1 MQKGD
6 FSKDFVEKIAHDE
19 PQWMRDKRLE
29 AYSLYESLP
38 MPHTAEDD
46 TWRRTVD
53 MRTQDYWRRTRQHLR
68 SLAVENYHPTANS
81 TANSN
86 LSKLWDKISLPEYR
100 VDFHCEGPYF
110 SDYTEGIY
118 FQVDG
123 RPQSWMVGNG
133 SVEDVLF
140 GIDNYPQNTYLSPEL
155 TGKDIYFADL
165 HTALKERGDL
175 IRDYFMTKAVTL
187 ETTLKSG
194 NIASRNTFDALHG
207 AFWRG
212 GYVLHV
218 PKDVRIENP
227 IHVYIKLSEEQH
239 ADLSHVLI
247 IAEENSQVVIMEDNA
262 STNPDSGGLHCGAVE
277 IFAGQNA
284 NVTYVQVQHWNR
296 QVWNFAS
303 QRAVISKDAQLCWVT
318 ATFGSRLSK
327 LNQAVMLEGNGAHAQ
342 LLGLAFT
349 DARQHLD
356 VSTAQEHLSP
366 YTTSDLLYRNVLKDR
381 SQTAWGGN
389 IYVYPDANYTDAYQK
404 NDNLLL
410 SERAHADTLPGLEIE
425 AHEVRCTHGATA
437 GPIDADQVFY
447 LMSRGIP
454 YDLAEKLIV
463 DGFFEPV
470 MERVPMESVREEL
483 QEFVSRKLET

>member
-1 MQKGD
+1 MQTSE
-6 FSKDFVEKIAHDE
+6 FSKDYVEHTARDE
-19 PQWMRDKRLE
+19 PQWMRDRRLE

-38 MPHTAEDD
+38 MPHTTEDD

-53 MRTQDYWRRTRQHLR
+53 MRTQDYWRRTRRHLR
-68 SLAVENYHPTANS
+68 GFAIENYQTTADGNGNTS
-81 TANSN
+81 VQ
-86 LSKLWDKISLPEYR
+86 
-100 VDFHCEGPYF
+100 VDEGESVYV
-110 SDYTEGIY
+110 
-118 FQVDG
+118 QVDG
-123 RPQSWMVGNG
+123 TPQH
-133 SVEDVLF
+133 
-140 GIDNYPQNTYLSPEL
+140 TYLSPEL
-155 TGKDIYFADL
+155 EKKDVYFADL
-165 HTALKERGDL
+165 HTAIKERGDL

-187 ETTLKSG
+187 ETSLKSG
-194 NIASRNTFDALHG
+194 NFASRNAFDALHG
-207 AFWRG
+207 AFWNG
-212 GYVLHV
+212 GYVIHI
-218 PKDVRIENP
+218 PKGVRIEDP
-227 IHVYIKLSEEQH
+227 VRVFIELSEDQQ
-239 ADLSHVLI
+239 ADMSHVLL
-247 IAEENSQVVIMEDNA
+247 IAEEDSQVVIIEDNSSA
-262 STNPDSGGLHCGAVE
+262 KPDSNGLHCGAVE
-277 IFAGQNA
+277 VFAGQNA

-303 QRAVISKDAQLCWVT
+303 QRAVVSKDAQLTWVT
-318 ATFGSRLSK
+318 ATFGGRLSK
-327 LNQAVMLEGNGAHAQ
+327 LNQAIVLDGTGSTAQ

-366 YTTSDLLYRNVLKDR
+366 YTSSDLLYRTVLKDR

-389 IYVYPDANYTDAYQK
+389 IYVYPSANYTDAYQK

-437 GPIDADQVFY
+437 GQIDADQVFY

-470 MERVPMESVREEL
+470 MERIPMQAVREEM
-483 QEFVSRKLET
+483 QEFVSSKLAK

>member
-1 MQKGD
+1 MQTGD
-6 FSKDFVEKIAHDE
+6 FSKDFVEKIARDE
-19 PQWMRDKRLE
+19 PKWMRDRRLE

-38 MPHTAEDD
+38 MPHTTEDD
-46 TWRRTVD
+46 VWRRTVD
-53 MRTQDYWRRTRQHLR
+53 MRTQDYWRRTRRNLR
-68 SLAVENYHPTANS
+68 GFAVDNYRLA
-81 TANSN
+81 
-86 LSKLWDKISLPEYR
+86 
-100 VDFHCEGPYF
+100 
-110 SDYTEGIY
+110 TEINGDASIKVADGVGVNV
-118 FQVDG
+118 QVDG
-123 RPQSWMVGNG
+123 HT
-133 SVEDVLF
+133 LH
-140 GIDNYPQNTYLSPEL
+140 TYLSPEL
-155 TGKDIYFADL
+155 QNKDVYFADL
-165 HTALKERGDL
+165 HTAIKERGDL

-187 ETTLKSG
+187 ETNLKSG
-194 NIASRNTFDALHG
+194 NFASQNLFDALHG

-218 PKDVRIENP
+218 PKGVRIEDP
-227 IHVYIKLSEEQH
+227 LRVYIRLSEAQQ
-239 ADLSHVLI
+239 ADLSHVLL
-247 IAEENSQVVIMEDNA
+247 IAEEDSQVVVIEDNA
-262 STNPDSGGLHCGAVE
+262 SDNPDSDGFHCGAVE

-303 QRAVISKDAQLCWVT
+303 QRSIISKDAQLCWVS

-327 LNQAVMLEGNGAHAQ
+327 MNQAIVLDGTGSNAQ

-366 YTTSDLLYRNVLKDR
+366 YTSSDLLYRNVLKDR

-389 IYVYPDANYTDAYQK
+389 IYVYPGANYTDAYQK

-437 GPIDADQVFY
+437 GQIDAEQVFY

-470 MERVPMESVREEL
+470 MERIPMDAVREEM
-483 QEFVSRKLET
+483 QEFVSLKLGK

>member
-1 MQKGD
+1 MQTGD
-6 FSKDFVEKIAHDE
+6 FSKDFVEQKARDE

-29 AYSLYESLP
+29 AYALYESLP
-38 MPHTAEDD
+38 MPHTTEDD

-53 MRTQDYWRRTRQHLR
+53 MRTQDYWRRTRRHLR
-68 SLAVENYHPTANS
+68 GFAIENYRTNANGNGNVS
-81 TANSN
+81 AQ
-86 LSKLWDKISLPEYR
+86 
-100 VDFHCEGPYF
+100 VDEG
-110 SDYTEGIY
+110 EGVY
-118 FQVDG
+118 VQVDG
-123 RPQSWMVGNG
+123 TSQR
-133 SVEDVLF
+133 
-140 GIDNYPQNTYLSPEL
+140 TYLSPEL
-155 TGKDIYFADL
+155 EKKDVYFADL
-165 HTALKERGDL
+165 HTAIKERGDL

-187 ETTLKSG
+187 ETSLKSG
-194 NIASRNTFDALHG
+194 NFASCNAFDALHG
-207 AFWRG
+207 AFWNG
-212 GYVLHV
+212 GYVIHI
-218 PKDVRIENP
+218 PKGVRIEDP
-227 IHVYIKLSEEQH
+227 IRVFIELSEEQQ
-239 ADLSHVLI
+239 ADISHVLL
-247 IAEENSQVVIMEDNA
+247 IAEEDSQVVVMEDNA
-262 STNPDSGGLHCGAVE
+262 STNTDSNGLHCGAVE

-303 QRAVISKDAQLCWVT
+303 QRAVVGKDAQLTWVT
-318 ATFGSRLSK
+318 ATFGGRLSK
-327 LNQAVMLEGNGAHAQ
+327 LNQAIVLDGTGSNAQ

-366 YTTSDLLYRNVLKDR
+366 YTSSDLLYRTVLKDR

-389 IYVYPDANYTDAYQK
+389 IYVHPGANYTDAYQK

-437 GPIDADQVFY
+437 GQIDAEQVFY

-470 MERVPMESVREEL
+470 MERIPLDAVRQEM
-483 QEFVSRKLET
+483 QEFVSHKLET

>member
-1 MQKGD
+1 MQTGD
-6 FSKDFVEKIAHDE
+6 FSKDFVEKIARDE

-29 AYSLYESLP
+29 AYALYESLP
-38 MPHTAEDD
+38 MPHTTEDD

-53 MRTQDYWRRTRQHLR
+53 MRTQDYWRRTRRFLR
-68 SLAVENYHPTANS
+68 SFAVENYHPAAEMNGGAS
-81 TANSN
+81 AEIE
-86 LSKLWDKISLPEYR
+86 DGAG
-100 VDFHCEGPYF
+100 VFV
-110 SDYTEGIY
+110 
-118 FQVDG
+118 QVDG
-123 RPQSWMVGNG
+123 NPQH
-133 SVEDVLF
+133 
-140 GIDNYPQNTYLSPEL
+140 TYLSPEL
-155 TGKDIYFADL
+155 EKKGIYFADL

-194 NIASRNTFDALHG
+194 NIASRNKFDALHG
-207 AFWRG
+207 AFWQG

-218 PKDVRIENP
+218 PKGVRIEDP
-227 IHVYIKLSEEQH
+227 LRVYIRLSEDQH
-239 ADLSHVLI
+239 ADMSHVLL
-247 IAEENSQVVIMEDNA
+247 IAEEDSQIVVLEDNA
-262 STNPDSGGLHCGAVE
+262 SANPDSGGLHCGAVE

-303 QRAVISKDAQLCWVT
+303 QRSVISKDAQLCWVT

-327 LNQAVMLEGNGAHAQ
+327 LNQAIVLEGNGAHAQ

-356 VSTAQEHLSP
+356 VSTAQEHVSP
-366 YTTSDLLYRNVLKDR
+366 YTSSDLLYRTVLKDR

-437 GPIDADQVFY
+437 GQIDADQVFY
-447 LMSRGIP
+447 LMSRGLP

>member
-6 FSKDFVEKIAHDE
+6 FSKDYLEHITRDE
-19 PQWMRDKRLE
+19 PQWMREKRLE

-38 MPHTAEDD
+38 MPHTTDDD

-53 MRTQDYWRRTRQHLR
+53 MRTQDYWRRTRRHLR
-68 SLAVENYHPTANS
+68 GFAVENYRTTANGNGS
-81 TANSN
+81 ASVQVNDGTGV
-86 LSKLWDKISLPEYR
+86 Y
-100 VDFHCEGPYF
+100 V
-110 SDYTEGIY
+110 
-118 FQVDG
+118 QVDG
-123 RPQSWMVGNG
+123 TPQHT
-133 SVEDVLF
+133 F
-140 GIDNYPQNTYLSPEL
+140 LSPEL
-155 TGKDIYFADL
+155 VKKNVYFADL
-165 HTALKERGDL
+165 HTAIKERGDL
-175 IRDYFMTKAVTL
+175 IRDYFMTKAVTIK
-187 ETTLKSG
+187 TSLKSG
-194 NIASRNTFDALHG
+194 NFASINAFDALHG
-207 AFWRG
+207 AFWQG

-218 PKDVRIENP
+218 PKGVRIEEP
-227 IHVYIKLSEEQH
+227 LRVYIQLSHEQQ
-239 ADLSHVLI
+239 ADISHVLL
-247 IAEENSQVVIMEDNA
+247 IAEENSQVVILEDNSSA
-262 STNPDSGGLHCGAVE
+262 NQNAGGLHCGAVE

-284 NVTYVQVQHWNR
+284 NVTYGQIQHWNR

-303 QRAVISKDAQLCWVT
+303 QRSIISKDAQLTWVT
-318 ATFGSRLSK
+318 ATFGARLSK
-327 LNQAVMLEGNGAHAQ
+327 LNQAIVLDGTGSNAQ

-366 YTTSDLLYRNVLKDR
+366 YTSSDLLYRNVLKDR

-389 IYVYPDANYTDAYQK
+389 IYVYPGANYTDAYQK

-437 GPIDADQVFY
+437 GQIDAEQVFY

-470 MERVPMESVREEL
+470 MERIPLDAVRQEM

>member
-1 MQKGD
+1 MQTGE
-6 FSKDFVEKIAHDE
+6 FSKDYVEQIARDE
-19 PQWMRDKRLE
+19 PQWMRDRRLE

-38 MPHTAEDD
+38 MPHTTEDD

-53 MRTQDYWRRTRQHLR
+53 MRTQDYWRRTRRNLR
-68 SLAVENYHPTANS
+68 GFAIDNYHPV
-81 TANSN
+81 
-86 LSKLWDKISLPEYR
+86 SKTNGSAPVTGEDEA
-100 VDFHCEGPYF
+100 
-110 SDYTEGIY
+110 GI
-118 FQVDG
+118 FVQVDG
-123 RPQSWMVGNG
+123 STKH
-133 SVEDVLF
+133 
-140 GIDNYPQNTYLSPEL
+140 IHLSPEL
-155 TGKDIYFADL
+155 EKKDVYFADL
-165 HTALKERGDL
+165 HTAIKERGDL

-187 ETTLKSG
+187 ETSLKSG
-194 NIASRNTFDALHG
+194 NFASHNAFDALHG
-207 AFWRG
+207 AFWNG
-212 GYVLHV
+212 GYVIHI
-218 PKDVRIENP
+218 PKSVRIEDP
-227 IHVYIKLSEEQH
+227 IRVFIEHSENQH
-239 ADLSHVLI
+239 ADLSHVLL
-247 IAEENSQVVIMEDNA
+247 IAEEDTQVVVIEDNA
-262 STNPDSGGLHCGAVE
+262 SAKSDSEGFHCGAVE
-277 IFAGQNA
+277 VFAGQNA

-303 QRAVISKDAQLCWVT
+303 QRAVVSKDAQLTWVT

-327 LNQAVMLEGNGAHAQ
+327 LNQAVVLDGTGSNAQ

-366 YTTSDLLYRNVLKDR
+366 YTSSDLLYRTVLKDR

-389 IYVYPDANYTDAYQK
+389 IYVYPGANYTDAYQK

-437 GPIDADQVFY
+437 GQIDADQLFY

-470 MERVPMESVREEL
+470 MQRIPMQAVREEM
-483 QEFVSRKLET
+483 QEFVSHKLGT

>member
-1 MQKGD
+1 MQTGD
-6 FSKDFVEKIAHDE
+6 FSKDFVEQIARGE

-38 MPHTAEDD
+38 MPHTTEDD
-46 TWRRTVD
+46 VWRRTVD
-53 MRTQDYWRRTRQHLR
+53 MRTQDYWRRTRRFLR
-68 SLAVENYHPTANS
+68 GFTVENYHPAVETNGSAS
-81 TANSN
+81 VEVEDGAGV
-86 LSKLWDKISLPEYR
+86 L
-100 VDFHCEGPYF
+100 V
-110 SDYTEGIY
+110 
-118 FQVDG
+118 QVDG
-123 RPQSWMVGNG
+123 NPQH
-133 SVEDVLF
+133 
-140 GIDNYPQNTYLSPEL
+140 TYLSPEL
-155 TGKDIYFADL
+155 EKKDVYFADL

-175 IRDYFMTKAVTL
+175 IRDHFMTRAVTL
-187 ETTLKSG
+187 ETSLKSG
-194 NIASRNTFDALHG
+194 NFATCNTFDALHG
-207 AFWRG
+207 AFWQG

-218 PKDVRIENP
+218 PKGVRIEDP
-227 IHVYIKLSEEQH
+227 LRVYIRLSEDQQ
-239 ADLSHVLI
+239 ADLSHVLL
-247 IAEENSQVVIMEDNA
+247 IAEEDSQVVILEDNA
-262 STNPDSGGLHCGAVE
+262 SANPDVGGFHCGAVE
-277 IFAGQNA
+277 IFVGQNA
-284 NVTYVQVQHWNR
+284 NVTYTQVQHWNR

-356 VSTAQEHLSP
+356 VSTAQEHASP
-366 YTTSDLLYRNVLKDR
+366 YTSSDLLYRNVLKDR

-447 LMSRGIP
+447 LMSRGVP
-454 YDLAEKLIV
+454 YAQAEKLIV

-470 MERVPMESVREEL
+470 MERVPMQSVREEL

>member
-1 MQKGD
+1 MQTSD
-6 FSKDFVEKIAHDE
+6 FSKDYVEHIARDE
-19 PQWMRDKRLE
+19 PQWMRDRRLE
-29 AYSLYESLP
+29 AYSLYASLP
-38 MPHTAEDD
+38 MPHTTEDD

-53 MRTQDYWRRTRQHLR
+53 MRTQDYWRRTRRHLR
-68 SLAVENYHPTANS
+68 GFAVENYRTTANGDG
-81 TANSN
+81 N
-86 LSKLWDKISLPEYR
+86 ISAQ
-100 VDFHCEGPYF
+100 VDEG
-110 SDYTEGIY
+110 EGVIV
-118 FQVDG
+118 QVDG
-123 RPQSWMVGNG
+123 TSQH
-133 SVEDVLF
+133 
-140 GIDNYPQNTYLSPEL
+140 TYLSPEL
-155 TGKDIYFADL
+155 EKKDVYFADL
-165 HTALKERGDL
+165 HTAINERGDL

-187 ETTLKSG
+187 ETSLKSG
-194 NIASRNTFDALHG
+194 NFASRNAFDALHG
-207 AFWRG
+207 AFWNG
-212 GYVLHV
+212 GYVIHI
-218 PKDVRIENP
+218 PKGVRIEDP
-227 IHVYIKLSEEQH
+227 VRVFIQLSEDQQ
-239 ADLSHVLI
+239 ADLSHVLV
-247 IAEENSQVVIMEDNA
+247 IAEEDSQVVVMEDNA
-262 STNPDSGGLHCGAVE
+262 STNADSNGLHCGAVE
-277 IFAGQNA
+277 VFAGQNA

-303 QRAVISKDAQLCWVT
+303 QRAVVSKDAQLTWVT
-318 ATFGSRLSK
+318 ATFGGRLSK
-327 LNQAVMLEGNGAHAQ
+327 LNQAIVLDGTGSNAQ

-366 YTTSDLLYRNVLKDR
+366 YTSSDLLYRTVLKDR

-389 IYVYPDANYTDAYQK
+389 IYVYPGANYTDAYQK

-437 GPIDADQVFY
+437 GQIDADQVFY

-470 MERVPMESVREEL
+470 MERIPLDAVRQEM